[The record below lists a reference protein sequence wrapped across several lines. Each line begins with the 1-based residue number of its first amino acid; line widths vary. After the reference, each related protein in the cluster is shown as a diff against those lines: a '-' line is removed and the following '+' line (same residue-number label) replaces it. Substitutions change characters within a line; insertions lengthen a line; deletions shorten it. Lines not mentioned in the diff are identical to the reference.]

1 MSDIHARTHEHGAE
15 AKAWLTRMIPGW
27 GIFST
32 FSVDLVLAAFEAGY
46 GLSYDHA
53 ATVHYAEQLK
63 WHEKSLISER
73 RLHDA
78 ADGFNSNV
86 VSFTGQQPAARV
98 PVSNVRDVIGALS
111 DPSVVGA
118 VISAI
123 DRLDCTPKGE
133 APFRVEGVAD
143 LTAFRLTTGDPRF
156 DPAEP
161 VVVNG
166 YLYHPTKEV

>member
-1 MSDIHARTHEHGAE
+1 MSNIHARTHEHEAE

-53 ATVHYAEQLK
+53 VTGLLA
-63 WHEKSLISER
+63 SDGGS
-73 RLHDA
+73 A